1 MKRTF
6 GIWIIV
12 LIATGLIT
20 LLYGPLSWEE
30 LWTGQGGWHPV
41 LDHRLP
47 RFIVLMAT
55 GASLAVSGAIM
66 QALFQNPLASPSVL
80 GISFGGS
87 LLVVVVS
94 ALNLHLETPYAIPIA
109 AFTGCVL
116 TMLLVYSLARRRD
129 GTSLPILILTGI
141 AISTLLLAIQSA
153 ILYALKDR
161 WQLILSLTEW
171 EAGST
176 HNLSWKQVHMQVP
189 LTIVGLFGAL
199 YYRKTLN
206 ILALG
211 DDEAYSLGID
221 VKRVRFRLILCVALL
236 TGGSLAGL
244 GNIAFFGLILPH
256 VIRNAITLDNYYLI
270 PLALLMGATTLP
282 LFDILLR
289 LFEIYTFT
297 IGNVS
302 AILGGAFFLILL
314 FQNKNRYAY
323 H

>member
-1 MKRTF
+1 MRRVVGTWMALLLF
-6 GIWIIV
+6 
-12 LIATGLIT
+12 TGLIT
-20 LLYGPLSWEE
+20 LLYGPLSFGD
-30 LWTGQGGWHPV
+30 LWMGQDSWHPI

-87 LLVVVVS
+87 LLVIIVS

-116 TMLLVYSLARRRD
+116 TMLLVYNLARRRE
-129 GTSLPILILTGI
+129 GTSLHILILTGI
-141 AISTLLLAIQSA
+141 AISTLLLAVQSA

-176 HNLSWKQVHMQVP
+176 HNLSWKQVHMQLP
-189 LTIVGLFGAL
+189 LTIVGLFGAM
-199 YYRKTLN
+199 YYRNTLN

-211 DDEAYSLGID
+211 DEEAYSLGVD
-221 VKRVRFRLILCVALL
+221 VKKVRFRLILCVSLL

-244 GNIAFFGLILPH
+244 GNIAFFGLVLPH
-256 VIRNAITLDNYYLI
+256 VIRSAVTLDNYFLI
-270 PLALLMGATTLP
+270 PLAVLMGATTLP

-289 LFEIYTFT
+289 IFEIYNFT

-302 AILGGAFFLILL
+302 AIMGGAFFLILL

-323 H
+323 N